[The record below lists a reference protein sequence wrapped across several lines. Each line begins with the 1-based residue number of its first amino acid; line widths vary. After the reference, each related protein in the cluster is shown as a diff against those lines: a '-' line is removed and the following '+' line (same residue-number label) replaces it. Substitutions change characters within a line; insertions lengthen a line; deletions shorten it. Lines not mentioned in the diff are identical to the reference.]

1 MKDHLVERSKQLCEE
16 AATEYNPEK
25 LRELV
30 AKINMLL
37 EQKLTRDKN
46 SDAESHSRKSV

>member
-1 MKDHLVERSKQLCEE
+1 MTDHPVELWKQLCEE

-25 LRELV
+25 LHELV
-30 AKINMLL
+30 AKINTLL

-46 SDAESHSRKSV
+46 SDAESHSARFP